1 MSNITHIGVFGR
13 RNTGKSSL
21 INAVTGQEIAIVS
34 DTPGTTT
41 DPVKKRIEIPGL
53 GLATL
58 IDTAGID
65 DSGELGAK
73 RVYKSLDTIQ
83 HIDFALLLITNN
95 KLDEPEEQVIAEFKK
110 AKLKYIIVHSQSDIV
125 SLKPE
130 FAAELSKKHGI
141 PVVEYSSA
149 HLEEEAQR
157 LDTERLI
164 ECIIDTFHANR
175 DDKPSGLFDGLISKD
190 NIVVLVCPIDSEVP
204 ASRLILPQVN
214 AIREILD
221 REAIVVTLQPD
232 SLSRYIKE
240 NQSLIKIVVTDS
252 QAFGYV
258 SYTVPQHIP
267 LTSFSILLARSKGNF
282 HDYLK
287 GAKQIDSLAD
297 GDKVLILESCTHHS
311 TCDDIGRVKI
321 PKLLMKYTGKK
332 LEFVF
337 VSGLDRLPEPIDSFS
352 LAIQCGGCM
361 VTERQLANR
370 VNKIIYLGISVTNY
384 GMAIAYCN
392 NIFDRATLFLQ

>member
-1 MSNITHIGVFGR
+1 MGNITHIGVFGR

-53 GLATL
+53 GLVTL

-65 DSGELGAK
+65 DSGELGVK

-95 KLDEPEEQVIAEFKK
+95 RFEKPEEQVIAEFKK
-110 AKLKYIIVHSQSDIV
+110 SKLKYIIVHSQSDIIP
-125 SLKPE
+125 LKSE

-149 HLEEEAQR
+149 HPEEEAQR

-190 NIVVLVCPIDSEVP
+190 DIVVLVCPIDSEVP
-204 ASRLILPQVN
+204 AGRLILPQVN

-232 SLSRYIKE
+232 SLSRYIE
-240 NQSLIKIVVTDS
+240 VNRSLIKIVVTDS

-258 SYTVPQHIP
+258 SHIVPQHIP

-287 GAKQIDSLAD
+287 GAKQIDNLAD

-321 PKLLMKYTGKK
+321 PNLLMKHTGKK

-337 VSGLDRLPEPIDSFS
+337 VSGLDRLPKAVDSFS

-370 VNKIIYLGISVTNY
+370 VNRIISLGISVTNY